1 MSNRKKNL
9 LKTFA
14 CFSLL
19 SLSTSSVALASKNTQ
34 DFTNVITFGDSFA
47 NGHNSPV
54 SGARV
59 NTYAQTLAEQLGFA
73 FTRNENN
80 FASGGHSSAHVS
92 GWKYAPGGV
101 VSIDYS
107 PGDLNNYLNQ
117 KGKFGTNDL
126 VIYDPLSSELV
137 NLYMQVSRR
146 KFIAGGVNPDI
157 LGLSFAEEVFAPN
170 LSVFTGN
177 AFISDTEALV
187 NSHRVIDARDMNSKV
202 LNGTLPLDHTNFPIL
217 FSYLDITENNAKD
230 FVEKATLNGANY
242 ILIGN
247 HFNEKLR
254 QGFTVGVDEY
264 DTEFSKR
271 ISLEI
276 GKAQIRGALKVPGA
290 NIIVWDESNL
300 IEELTSDSSKYLTS
314 EEQALGNFIIRAG
327 QTSKVF
333 DTTSHAT
340 QPVNNIKRQFVYSVI
355 TSPTLVSLLRESPLS
370 FGMKTAERNLAL
382 AQGFANTGQ
391 VENNIAASADSPNS
405 SDKFA
410 IQVFG
415 DFGKSHTGTFSKK
428 TLGFKDDSAVDVG
441 MGLNYKIRDNLLIG
455 TRIGY
460 AETKTKF
467 VADRGKAKIRE
478 QAISLHGVYSFEK
491 PMFVYGSAGLGRL
504 HYNID
509 RDIKLGLATHKEH
522 GKTSGD
528 HLFTT
533 LGTGYRFD
541 FARNISATPFVAG
554 HYQSVTMKNYSEKGA
569 AGQKTSTQM
578 DFNIPKRESIMGEVG
593 LTLATGFSVKDSVNL
608 TPSFTVSYLH
618 DWKDPISQQ
627 VQGRNVS
634 EYRYFKVPAY
644 KVRKSN
650 MQIQGDVL
658 AEINNKYKVG
668 LNVSARPTGRVKSWS
683 VGLRSAIN
691 L

>member
-1 MSNRKKNL
+1 MSNRKKNF

-19 SLSTSSVALASKNTQ
+19 SLSTSSIALASKNTQ

-47 NGHNSPV
+47 SGHNSPV
-54 SGARV
+54 SGVRV
-59 NTYAQTLAEQLGFA
+59 NTYAQTLAEQLGFTFA
-73 FTRNENN
+73 RNENN
-80 FASGGHSSAHVS
+80 SAVGGHSSANMV
-92 GWKYAPGGV
+92 GGTFGGIV
-101 VSIDYS
+101 YNS
-107 PGDLNNYLNQ
+107 DLDNYLTR

-126 VIYDPLSSELV
+126 IIYDPLSSE
-137 NLYMQVSRR
+137 
-146 KFIAGGVNPDI
+146 IAGFYDPISAATITGTFT
-157 LGLSFAEEVFAPN
+157 GEVF
-170 LSVFTGN
+170 SQGITGT
-177 AFISDTEALV
+177 SDLDGLINNGQVTGDVDMYNKVVNGTIAV
-187 NSHRVIDARDMNSKV
+187 NS
-202 LNGTLPLDHTNFPIL
+202 TNFPLL
-217 FSYLDITENNAKD
+217 FTYLDLTEENTKG

-242 ILIGN
+242 ILLGN
-247 HFNEKLR
+247 HYNEALR
-254 QGFTVGVDEY
+254 QAFVGT
-264 DTEFSKR
+264 TEFSKI

-276 GKAQIRGALKVPGA
+276 GKAQIRGALQVPGA
-290 NIIVWDESNL
+290 NIIVWDEANL
-300 IEELTSDSSKYLTS
+300 IQELVDNPSKYLTLQ
-314 EEQALGNFIIRAG
+314 EQALGNNPFG
-327 QTSKVF
+327 PGVF
-333 DTTSHAT
+333 DEALGGATHAT

-391 VENNIAASADSPNS
+391 VENNIAASSDSPNS

-491 PMFVYGSAGLGRL
+491 PMFVYASAGLGRL

>member
-1 MSNRKKNL
+1 MSNKKKNF

-19 SLSTSSVALASKNTQ
+19 SLSTTSIALATKNTQ
-34 DFTNVITFGDSFA
+34 DFTNVITFGDSFVD
-47 NGHNSPV
+47 GHTSITGQAV
-54 SGARV
+54 DTHAKIL
-59 NTYAQTLAEQLGFA
+59 TEKLGFA
-73 FTRNENN
+73 FTRNKTN
-80 FASGGHSSAHVS
+80 FAVGGHSSANMV
-92 GWKYAPGGV
+92 GGTFGTV
-101 VSIDYS
+101 VYNS
-107 PGDLNNYLNQ
+107 DLDNYLTQ
-117 KGKFGTNDL
+117 KGKFGSNDI
-126 VIYDPLSSELV
+126 VIYAPLSSEV
-137 NLYMQVSRR
+137 AGLYDPVADASL
-146 KFIAGGVNPDI
+146 GGI
-157 LGLSFAEEVFAPN
+157 GLGFFNA
-170 LSVFTGN
+170 VFTENLAVITGN
-177 AFISDTEALV
+177 PADVSDVDLLM
-187 NSHRVIDARDMNSKV
+187 ARGAVTDQADTITKV
-202 LNGTLPLDHTNFPIL
+202 LNNTLALNSDNFPVL
-217 FSYLDITENNAKD
+217 FRYLAFTEANTQS
-230 FVEKATLNGANY
+230 FMQKASLNGANY
-242 ILIGN
+242 IIVSNHYNEAFRQDFLGLPEEFIGVMSQ
-247 HFNEKLR
+247 ELA
-254 QGFTVGVDEY
+254 
-264 DTEFSKR
+264 
-271 ISLEI
+271 
-276 GKAQIRGALKVPGA
+276 KAQLRGASKIPGIS
-290 NIIVWDESNL
+290 IIALDETNL
-300 IEELTSDSSKYLTS
+300 IQELINNPSKYLTTD
-314 EEQALGNFIIRAG
+314 EQLLGNHRTPDG
-327 QTSKVF
+327 KTGVF
-333 DTTSHAT
+333 DEVPLDGSHAS
-340 QPVNNIKRQFVYSVI
+340 QPVEKIKSQFVYSVI

-382 AQGFANTGQ
+382 AQRFANTGH
-391 VENNIAASADSPNS
+391 VENNIAASADAPNS

-415 DFGKSHTGTFSKK
+415 DFGKSRTGTFSKK

-441 MGLNYKIRDNLLIG
+441 MGLNYKIKDNLLIG

-467 VADRGKAKIRE
+467 VADRGKAKIKE

-491 PMFVYGSAGLGRL
+491 PMFVYASAGIGRL
-504 HYNID
+504 KYNID
-509 RDIKLGLATHKEH
+509 RNIALGLATHKEY

-541 FARNISATPFVAG
+541 FARNVSATPFVAG

-593 LTLATGFSVKDSVNL
+593 LTLASSFSMKESVKL
-608 TPSFTVSYLH
+608 TPSLTVSYLY
-618 DWKDPISQQ
+618 DWKDPISQD

-634 EYRYFKVPAY
+634 EYNYFKVPAY

>member
-1 MSNRKKNL
+1 
-9 LKTFA
+9 
-14 CFSLL
+14 
-19 SLSTSSVALASKNTQ
+19 
-34 DFTNVITFGDSFA
+34 
-47 NGHNSPV
+47 
-54 SGARV
+54 
-59 NTYAQTLAEQLGFA
+59 
-73 FTRNENN
+73 
-80 FASGGHSSAHVS
+80 
-92 GWKYAPGGV
+92 
-101 VSIDYS
+101 
-107 PGDLNNYLNQ
+107 
-117 KGKFGTNDL
+117 
-126 VIYDPLSSELV
+126 
-137 NLYMQVSRR
+137 
-146 KFIAGGVNPDI
+146 
-157 LGLSFAEEVFAPN
+157 
-170 LSVFTGN
+170 
-177 AFISDTEALV
+177 
-187 NSHRVIDARDMNSKV
+187 
-202 LNGTLPLDHTNFPIL
+202 
-217 FSYLDITENNAKD
+217 
-230 FVEKATLNGANY
+230 
-242 ILIGN
+242 
-247 HFNEKLR
+247 
-254 QGFTVGVDEY
+254 VDEY

-271 ISLEI
+271 ISLEM
-276 GKAQIRGALKVPGA
+276 GKAQIRGALKVQGA
-290 NIIVWDESNL
+290 NIIVWDEANL
-300 IEELTSDSSKYLTS
+300 IQELVDNPGKYLTPQ
-314 EEQALGNFIIRAG
+314 EQTLGNNRFG
-327 QTSKVF
+327 PGVF
-333 DTTSHAT
+333 DREAPGGAVHAT

-382 AQGFANTGQ
+382 AQGFASTGQ
-391 VENNIAASADSPNS
+391 VQNNIAASADSPNGA
-405 SDKFA
+405 DKFA

-441 MGLNYKIRDNLLIG
+441 MGLNYKIKDNLLIG

-478 QAISLHGVYSFEK
+478 QAISLHGVYIFEK
-491 PMFVYGSAGLGRL
+491 PMFVYASAGLGRL

-634 EYRYFKVPAY
+634 EDRYFKVPAY

>member
-1 MSNRKKNL
+1 M
-9 LKTFA
+9 
-14 CFSLL
+14 
-19 SLSTSSVALASKNTQ
+19 
-34 DFTNVITFGDSFA
+34 
-47 NGHNSPV
+47 
-54 SGARV
+54 
-59 NTYAQTLAEQLGFA
+59 
-73 FTRNENN
+73 
-80 FASGGHSSAHVS
+80 
-92 GWKYAPGGV
+92 
-101 VSIDYS
+101 
-107 PGDLNNYLNQ
+107 
-117 KGKFGTNDL
+117 
-126 VIYDPLSSELV
+126 
-137 NLYMQVSRR
+137 
-146 KFIAGGVNPDI
+146 
-157 LGLSFAEEVFAPN
+157 
-170 LSVFTGN
+170 
-177 AFISDTEALV
+177 
-187 NSHRVIDARDMNSKV
+187 
-202 LNGTLPLDHTNFPIL
+202 
-217 FSYLDITENNAKD
+217 
-230 FVEKATLNGANY
+230 EKATLNGANY
-242 ILIGN
+242 FLFGN

-254 QGFTVGVDEY
+254 QGFFLGAGQY

-271 ISLEI
+271 ISLEM

-300 IEELTSDSSKYLTS
+300 IEELTSDPSKYLTPRD
-314 EEQALGNFIIRAG
+314 QALGNFNLGGGR
-327 QTSKVF
+327 TSKVF
-333 DTTSHAT
+333 DATSHAT

-382 AQGFANTGQ
+382 AQGFASTGQ
-391 VENNIAASADSPNS
+391 LQNNIAASADSPNGA
-405 SDKFA
+405 DKFA

-441 MGLNYKIRDNLLIG
+441 MGLNYKIKDNLLIG

-491 PMFVYGSAGLGRL
+491 PMFVYASAGLGRL

-533 LGTGYRFD
+533 LGTGDRFD
-541 FARNISATPFVAG
+541 LARNVSATPFVAG
-554 HYQSVTMKNYSEKGA
+554 HYQSVTIKNYSEKGA

-593 LTLATGFSVKDSVNL
+593 LTLASSFSMKESVKL
-608 TPSFTVSYLH
+608 TPSLTVSYLH

-634 EYRYFKVPAY
+634 EYRYFKVSAY

>member
-1 MSNRKKNL
+1 MSNKKKNF

-19 SLSTSSVALASKNTQ
+19 SLSTSSIALASKNTQ

-47 NGHNSPV
+47 NGHPSPV
-54 SGARV
+54 SGVRV

-80 FASGGHSSAHVS
+80 FASGGHSSANMV
-92 GWKYAPGGV
+92 GGTFGGIV
-101 VSIDYS
+101 YNS
-107 PGDLNNYLNQ
+107 DLDNYLTL
-117 KGKFGTNDL
+117 KGKFGANDL
-126 VIYDPLSSELV
+126 VIYDPLSSEYAGFYLPISD
-137 NLYMQVSRR
+137 N
-146 KFIAGGVNPDI
+146 KFAAAG
-157 LGLSFAEEVFAPN
+157 LGGLGFSFAEEVFGEGLN
-170 LSVFTGN
+170 VFTGGV
-177 AFISDTEALV
+177 FTSDTDALMNNGIV
-187 NSHRVIDARDMNSKV
+187 TGAADMNVKV
-202 LNGTLPLDHTNFPIL
+202 LNGTLALNPTNFPVL
-217 FSYLDITENNAKD
+217 FSYLDITENNTKD

-242 ILIGN
+242 FLFGN

-254 QGFTVGVDEY
+254 QGFSVGAGQY

-271 ISLEI
+271 ISLEM

-300 IEELTSDSSKYLTS
+300 IEELTSDPSKYLTN
-314 EEQALGNFIIRAG
+314 EEQALGNFNVGGGR
-327 QTSKVF
+327 TSKVF
-333 DTTSHAT
+333 DSTSHAT

-370 FGMKTAERNLAL
+370 FGMKTAARNLAL
-382 AQGFANTGQ
+382 AQGFASTGQ
-391 VENNIAASADSPNS
+391 VQNNIAASADAPNS

-441 MGLNYKIRDNLLIG
+441 MGLNYKIKDNLLIG

-491 PMFVYGSAGLGRL
+491 PMFVYASAGLGRL

-541 FARNISATPFVAG
+541 FARNVSATPFIAG

-578 DFNIPKRESIMGEVG
+578 DFNIPKRESVMGEVG
-593 LTLATGFSVKDSVNL
+593 LTLATDFSIKESVNL

-634 EYRYFKVPAY
+634 EFNYFKVPAY

-658 AEINNKYKVG
+658 AEINHKYKVG
-668 LNVSARPTGRVKSWS
+668 LNVSTRPTGRVKSWS